1 MVGDNWS
8 DDVGGAASTVI
19 RGIHLDR
26 DAEPLPWTDVIS
38 DLYGVVD
45 LLHSE

>member
-8 DDVGGAASTVI
+8 DDVGGAAAAVI

-26 DAEPLPWTDVIS
+26 DAESWPWTDVIS

-45 LLHSE
+45 LLH